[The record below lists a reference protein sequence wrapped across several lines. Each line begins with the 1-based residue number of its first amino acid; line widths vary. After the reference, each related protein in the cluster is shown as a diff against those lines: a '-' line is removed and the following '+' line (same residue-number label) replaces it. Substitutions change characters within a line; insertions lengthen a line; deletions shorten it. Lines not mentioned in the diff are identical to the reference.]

1 MKFISNKKIKRLA
14 FCLALFFY
22 INNVIAQ
29 RNYFQQEVNYQ
40 ISVKLNDNNHS
51 LTAFEKIKYINNSDQ
66 KLEFIY
72 FHLWPNAYKN
82 KKTALSKQFLNQNK
96 TAFYFAKDSELGFI
110 DSLNF
115 KVNNQSIKWEYD
127 KLNPDICKLILN
139 TALLPKDSIEIST
152 PFFVKIPSAK
162 FSRLGHSEQAYFI
175 TQWYP
180 KPAVFDNEGWHPMP
194 YLDQGEFYSEFGSF
208 EVNITLPENYLL
220 CATGNRVNAEAE
232 LDFLNSK
239 IIESQEKLK
248 NIIPSET
255 NMNFPVSALKFKTIT
270 FKQNQIHDFAW
281 FADKRFL
288 VLKGEVV
295 LPISKKTIDTWAYFT
310 PKNANKWVKSINY
323 INAATL
329 FYSNNVAEYP
339 YQHITAVDGTIM
351 AGGGMEYPN
360 ITVIGDVTTDLDL
373 DVVIAHEIG
382 HNWFYG
388 ILGSNERDHPFL
400 DEGINSFYEMQYV
413 REKYPEKKLTEYIN
427 RDSSFKLLGLNKV
440 PYWKEKEFAYLMSLK
455 WHTDQSLDLTS
466 EQFTVFNY
474 GSIVYSKTP
483 VVLDYLMSYL
493 GKEKFDKAIKY
504 YYEQFKFKHPSPKDF
519 LNCMSLSS
527 GFNLTDFDANLFKS
541 TNHID
546 YKIKRVNKT
555 KNGDFS
561 ITIKN
566 KSNNILPFNLSGF
579 KNNNLIDIK
588 WIDGFKKTKTFYFPP
603 LDFDYF
609 KIDGFDQMPDINRK
623 NNIVNAHGLFKKFK
637 PLQLSFISHFEN
649 STKTQIH
656 YLPLLGANYYN
667 GFMVGLGIHNYNFYQ
682 NRFDFAIAPMYAFN
696 SKSLAGFTEFNFN
709 CYKIL
714 GAQQISIGL
723 KTKSF
728 AYNYFNTKNLNQENN
743 TSYQNLYLNYYKIS
757 PYIQIELKKINPTS
771 LIKQIINYTN
781 NNLFIDSLNQESLTN
796 YSLSGPLKKTNYSF
810 VNQLNYNLNNIHAI
824 HPFNLN
830 LNLQH
835 TSTLLKL
842 SLTLNYNIKI
852 NQKNVINIR
861 WFAGK
866 FFAGNNSERNYYA
879 FRSTGFNGNQ
889 DYLFENQFIARN
901 ETSGFGFSQLAEKD
915 GNLKIWTPLGQSKQ
929 WLTAINLKSPK
940 LLKLPIKIFADIV
953 FCDQKELNR
962 DSFLWDTGLNVSII
976 KDIIDIYIPLAF
988 NNDIKSILEK
998 NNINFFNRI
1007 RFTLNIH
1014 KLVAKDLIK
1023 NNLF

>member
-1 MKFISNKKIKRLA
+1 MKFISYKKIKRLL
-14 FCLALFFY
+14 FCLILFFY
-22 INNVIAQ
+22 VDIVVSQ
-29 RNYFQQEVNYQ
+29 KKYFQQEVNYQ
-40 ISVKLNDNNHS
+40 ISVKLNDSNHTLS
-51 LTAFEKIKYINNSDQ
+51 AFEKIKYINNSKQ
-66 KLEFIY
+66 KLDFIY

-82 KKTALSKQFLNQNK
+82 HKTALAKQLINQNK
-96 TAFYFAKDSELGFI
+96 IVFYFAKDSELGFI

-115 KVNNQSIKWEYD
+115 KVNNQSINWEYD
-127 KLNPDICKLILN
+127 ELNIDICKLILN
-139 TALLPKDSIEIST
+139 TALLPGDSIEIST

-180 KPAVFDNEGWHPMP
+180 KPAVYDNDGWHPMP

-220 CATGNRVNAEAE
+220 CATGDRVNTEME

-239 IIESQEKLK
+239 LVDSQEKIK
-248 NIIPSET
+248 NIISSQK
-255 NMNFPVSALKFKTIT
+255 NMNFPVSALKLKTIT
-270 FKQNQIHDFAW
+270 FKQDRIHDFAW

-288 VLKGEVV
+288 VLKGEVE
-295 LPISKKTIDTWAYFT
+295 LPESKKLIDTWSYFT
-310 PKNANKWVKSINY
+310 PKNIDKWKNSINY

-373 DVVIAHEIG
+373 DVVITHEIG

-400 DEGINSFYEMQYV
+400 DEGINSFYEMRYV

-427 RDSSFKLLGLNKV
+427 RDSSFKLLGLNKI

-455 WHTDQSLDLTS
+455 SHTDQSLDLTS
-466 EQFTVFNY
+466 DKFTVFNY

-483 VVLDYLMSYL
+483 IVLDYLMSYL
-493 GKEKFDKAIKY
+493 GKEKFDKSIKY
-504 YYEQFKFKHPSPKDF
+504 YYEQYKFKHPSPNDF
-519 LNCMSLSS
+519 INCMSLSS
-527 GFNLTDFDANLFKS
+527 GFNLTDFDTNLFKS
-541 TNHID
+541 TNQID
-546 YKIKRVNKT
+546 YKIKRVSKT
-555 KNGDFS
+555 LNGGIS

-566 KSNNILPFNLSGF
+566 KSNILLPFNLCGF
-579 KNNNLIDIK
+579 KNNKLSDIK
-588 WIDGFKKTKTFYFPP
+588 WLDGFKETKTFNFPP
-603 LDFDYF
+603 QDFDYL

-623 NNIVNAHGLFKKFK
+623 NNTIKAHGLFKKFK
-637 PLQLSFISHFEN
+637 PLQLSFITQFEN
-649 STKTQIH
+649 SAKTQIN

-667 GFMVGLGIHNYNFYQ
+667 RFMIGLGIHNYSFYQ
-682 NRFDFAIAPMYAFN
+682 KRFEFAVAPMYAFT
-696 SKSLAGFTEFNFN
+696 SKSLVGITEFNFN

-714 GAQQISIGL
+714 GTQQISLGL

-728 AYNYFNTKNLNQENN
+728 AYDYLNTEKLNQENN
-743 TSYQNLYLNYYKIS
+743 TNYTNLYLNYYKLS
-757 PYIQIELKKINPTS
+757 PYIQFELKKLDPNSP
-771 LIKQIINYTN
+771 IKQIIHYTN
-781 NNLFIDSLNQESLTN
+781 SNLFIDSLNKESQN
-796 YSLSGPLKKTNYSF
+796 KYSINGPLKKTNYSF
-810 VNQLNYNLNNIHAI
+810 VNQLNYNLNNTHAL
-824 HPFNLN
+824 HPFNIN

-835 TSTLLKL
+835 TTTLLKL
-842 SLTLNYNIKI
+842 SLNIIYNIKL
-852 NQKNVINIR
+852 NQKNIINIR
-861 WFAGK
+861 FFAGK
-866 FFAGNNSERNYYA
+866 FIAGNSSERNYYS
-879 FRSTGFNGNQ
+879 FRSSGFNGNQ
-889 DYLFENQFIARN
+889 DYLFENHFIARN
-901 ETSGFGFSQLAEKD
+901 ETSGFGFSQFAEKD
-915 GNLKIWTPLGQSKQ
+915 GNLKIWTPLGQSKN

-940 LLKLPIKIFADIV
+940 LFRLPIKLFADVV
-953 FCDQKELNR
+953 FCDPKVLNK
-962 DSFLWDTGLNVSII
+962 DKFLWNTGLNLTII
-976 KDIIDIYIPLAF
+976 NDIIDIYIPLEF